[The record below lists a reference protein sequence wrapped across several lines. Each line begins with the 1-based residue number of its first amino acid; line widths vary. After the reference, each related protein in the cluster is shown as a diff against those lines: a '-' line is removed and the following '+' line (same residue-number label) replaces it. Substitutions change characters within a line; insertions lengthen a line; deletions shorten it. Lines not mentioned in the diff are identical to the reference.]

1 MDMGKYTQVV
11 LWAYAG
17 SVLLILALLAQ
28 SLWQAARIRQALR
41 DAENRQAKQN
51 G

>member
-1 MDMGKYTQVV
+1 MDLGKYTQVV

-17 SVLLILALLAQ
+17 SILLILALLAQ
-28 SLWQAARIRQALR
+28 SLWQAARTRRALR
-41 DAENRQAKQN
+41 EAERRQGKSN